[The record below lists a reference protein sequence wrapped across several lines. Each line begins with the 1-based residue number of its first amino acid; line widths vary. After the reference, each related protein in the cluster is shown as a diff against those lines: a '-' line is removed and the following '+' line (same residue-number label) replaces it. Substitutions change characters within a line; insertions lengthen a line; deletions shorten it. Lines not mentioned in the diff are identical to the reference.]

1 MNLLCQLLCYGSLFV
16 SPEDKNHLLII
27 EQMITQISTNRE
39 ALKLD
44 RNAINKLIY
53 ENQRLAG
60 DLLDLQHKI
69 LALEKELKP
78 PTEDEV
84 RAALT
89 DKLATK
95 LVKYL
100 IREIGVTKSL
110 CLMTVFINDDNDQK
124 QKKQQIAFD
133 ASVRSKL
140 LKQRALN
147 IHESDRLDRLARGD
161 IELVLGNFK
170 TDAVVFLVIED
181 VEDSFM
187 DMWFKELPDNV
198 VAPSSVSGQKVHKAQ
213 APAPVRAQEPA
224 NFRFF
229 KR

>member
-1 MNLLCQLLCYGSLFV
+1 MNVLCQLALCYGSLLV
-16 SPEDKNHLLII
+16 TPEDKNHLWII
-27 EQMITQISTNRE
+27 EQIITQIATNRE
-39 ALKLD
+39 ALKVD

-53 ENQRLAG
+53 ENERLAG
-60 DLLDLQHKI
+60 DLFDLQSKI
-69 LALEKELKP
+69 FALEKELKP

-84 RAALT
+84 SAALI

-110 CLMTVFINDDNDQK
+110 CFMTVFINDDNDQK
-124 QKKQQIAFD
+124 VKKQQMAFE
-133 ASVRSKL
+133 ASVRNKL

-147 IHESDRLDRLARGD
+147 IQEAFRLQQLANGSK
-161 IELVLGNFK
+161 EVVLANFK
-170 TDAVVFLVIED
+170 TDIVVFLVIEED

-187 DMWFKELPDNV
+187 DMWFKELPGNV
-198 VAPSSVSGQKVHKAQ
+198 VVPPSQKINK
-213 APAPVRAQEPA
+213 APAPAQEPA